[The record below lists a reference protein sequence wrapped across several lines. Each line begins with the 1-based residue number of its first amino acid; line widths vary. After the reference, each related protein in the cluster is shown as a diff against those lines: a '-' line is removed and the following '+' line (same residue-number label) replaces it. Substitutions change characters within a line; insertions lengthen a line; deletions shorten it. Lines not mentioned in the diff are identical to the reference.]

1 MAVQVRSL
9 FRAPMTRRNMGKLK
23 KKIETEL
30 QNWEAF
36 SRDYIAGFKGYAGTA
51 RYENGRIDAYK
62 QILDWMKELNKE

>member
-9 FRAPMTRRNMGKLK
+9 FGAPHKRKRMKELK

-36 SRDYIAGFKGYAGTA
+36 SRDYISGFKGYAGSS
-51 RYENGRIDAYK
+51 RYENGRIDAYR
-62 QILDWMKELNKE
+62 QILNWMKELEEE

>member
-1 MAVQVRSL
+1 MEE
-9 FRAPMTRRNMGKLK
+9 LK

-36 SRDYIAGFKGYAGTA
+36 RRDYIAGFKGYAGTA

-62 QILDWMKELNKE
+62 QILDWMKGLEEE